1 MRRYFCFCLSA
12 YLRICIWISKL
23 TSNLLHSANDLLLFD
38 IDSRALY
45 CVCQRCIA
53 NFLPSSKCR
62 FFAFFNAYRHTI
74 KLIAINRPNL
84 CDLFQFH
91 QIHLHNTLEILAVS
105 CVCVPLQSVFLSICR
120 SEHTKMQ
127 VVCDIIIFFVH
138 KISINLFKFVFV
150 AISPHST
157 HELSIYVN
165 RKRTQVFDSYFV
177 ARNRTNERKKFLCV
191 STAHHRNSS

>member
-91 QIHLHNTLEILAVS
+91 QIHLYSTLEILAVS
-105 CVCVPLQSVFLSICR
+105 CVCVCHCKVYFCLSAVQSIPKCKSFVILL
-120 SEHTKMQ
+120 
-127 VVCDIIIFFVH
+127 FF
-138 KISINLFKFVFV
+138 SF
-150 AISPHST
+150 T
-157 HELSIYVN
+157 
-165 RKRTQVFDSYFV
+165 
-177 ARNRTNERKKFLCV
+177 KFL
-191 STAHHRNSS
+191 